1 MHCQLYIP
9 IAGSQSGLFTSETA
23 LSKVPEVLPTSRT
36 LSRCGCLKMQ
46 RNRQIVE
53 QNLQNL
59 KTRLAISG
67 ARHANAFKRL
77 RWSEG
82 QRITASKDFGCSVIA
97 SQPSSVIMKLSPT
110 CARNV
115 STDTEPSTAKTIPGC
130 NTVVSPVTS
139 CGFSKKL

>member
-9 IAGSQSGLFTSETA
+9 IAGSQSSLFASETA
-23 LSKVPEVLPTSRT
+23 LSKVPIVLPTSRT
-36 LSRCGCLKMQ
+36 HSRCGCLKMQ
-46 RNRQIVE
+46 RNREIVE
-53 QNLQNL
+53 QNFQNVEA
-59 KTRLAISG
+59 RLAISTI
-67 ARHANAFKRL
+67 RCVNAFKRR
-77 RWSEG
+77 RWLES

-130 NTVVSPVTS
+130 NTVVSPVTN